1 MLYKIIDNN
10 LVAIQKNKV
19 SLNRNKSGIWN
30 TLEFVFQNCIKY

>member
-1 MLYKIIDNN
+1 MLYKIFDNN

-30 TLEFVFQNCIKY
+30 TLEFVF